1 MLDVLDSPRRQRQ
14 VGLFAWTMAWVA
26 LVAGQLHA
34 LARFGTSDGR
44 EDLELPL
51 TRAWAEPA
59 ADALAP
65 LLEWGDPDLVYL
77 TYGKVWLPVFAA
89 FTICAFVVRRR
100 REPRGFERWAWRV
113 ALTGYV
119 GATLAVLLSYWTQ
132 WSADYNVLFD
142 IGWMVTVPSLLL
154 TFVGSTM
161 LGAAFLLQ
169 RERPVLPAALL
180 VLAVPLALAILQ
192 ITALGNAVLPIAFAF
207 GILGR
212 GLAQAHPSG
221 AAEHPRVQPA

>member
-1 MLDVLDSPRRQRQ
+1 MLDMLDSPRRQRH

-154 TFVGSTM
+154 SFVGSTM

-180 VLAVPLALAILQ
+180 VLAVPLAFAILQ
-192 ITALGNAVLPIAFAF
+192 VTALGNAVLPIAFAF

-212 GLAQAHPSG
+212 GLAQAQPSG

>member
-1 MLDVLDSPRRQRQ
+1 MLDALDSPRRQRQ

-59 ADALAP
+59 ADSLAP

-119 GATLAVLLSYWTQ
+119 GATLAAALDYWTQ
-132 WSADYNVLFD
+132 WTADYNVLFD

-161 LGAAFLLQ
+161 LGATLLVQ

-180 VLAVPLALAILQ
+180 VLAVPLAFAILQ
-192 ITALGNAVLPIAFAF
+192 VTALGNAVLPIAFAF

-212 GLAQAHPSG
+212 RLAQAHPSG